1 MRHEIVLIRNGYKQV
16 LQVIAD
22 TYKKWKVWK
31 VKFQDGKEAI
41 LFKCGSL
48 WMQRNED
55 DLDLGLLNA
64 IGERIDRLNLGI
76 SLS

>member
-1 MRHEIVLIRNGYKQV
+1 MRYEIVLSRNGYKQV
-16 LQVIAD
+16 LQVIAE

-31 VKFQDGKEAI
+31 VKFQDGTEAI
-41 LFKCGSL
+41 LFKSGSL

-55 DLDLGLLNA
+55 DLDLALLNA
-64 IGERIDRLNLGI
+64 IGERIDHLNLGL

>member
-1 MRHEIVLIRNGYKQV
+1 MRYEIVLSRNGYKQA
-16 LQVIAD
+16 LQVIAE

-55 DLDLGLLNA
+55 DLDYGLLIA
-64 IGERIDRLNLGI
+64 IGERIDRISIGI
-76 SLS
+76 ALS

>member
-16 LQVIAD
+16 LQVIAE

-31 VKFQDGKEAI
+31 VKFQDGTEAI
-41 LFKCGSL
+41 LLKCGSL

-55 DLDLGLLNA
+55 DLDRGLLNA
-64 IGERIDRLNLGI
+64 IGERIDRLSSGI